1 MPNAPAVIAQYHA
14 ALRDGGYCDRDD
26 RGLIE
31 VCGADRAVW
40 LNNLVTNVV
49 KTLSP
54 GEGNYTFAANIRGGV
69 VFDASILVL
78 EDRLWLDVDRRS
90 VQAALSHLRRHLIT
104 EDVQLTDLS
113 SLTRRFAA
121 IGQAATAVAE
131 RLKLPDPALMAA
143 LEHVGLD
150 IAGAQARWIRH
161 DFVGRLGVEL
171 IMSAREESPA
181 EALADAHGAI
191 LSGVHELDL
200 CRLEPATINILRI
213 EAGLPGSVDDV
224 DEDVLP
230 PETAQIERG
239 ISHHKGCYL
248 GQEIIERMRSHGVL
262 ARRLVGLR
270 ASGDG
275 ALTPGLAVYA
285 GGSEVGRTRSG
296 CWSEHLGA
304 ALSLAY
310 VKSAFTAP
318 GTVLTVSAP
327 DGEHSAEVV
336 ALPVYE
342 PHAQP

>member
-1 MPNAPAVIAQYHA
+1 MPNAPAVIAQYRA

-78 EDRLWLDVDRRS
+78 EDRLWLDVDRRD
-90 VQAALSHLRRHLIT
+90 VAAALSHLRRHLIT

-113 SLTRRFAA
+113 SRTRRFAA
-121 IGQAATAVAE
+121 IGPAATAVAE
-131 RLKLPDPALMAA
+131 RLKLPDPALMAP

-150 IAGAQARWIRH
+150 IAGAQARWVRH
-161 DFVGRLGVEL
+161 DFVGRLGAEL
-171 IMSAREESPA
+171 IVSVREESPPA
-181 EALADAHGAI
+181 ALADAHDAI
-191 LSGVHELDL
+191 LARIGELDL
-200 CRLEPATINILRI
+200 CNLESATINILRI
-213 EAGLPGSVDDV
+213 EAGLPASVDDI
-224 DEDVLP
+224 DQDVLP
-230 PETAQIERG
+230 PETGQIERG
-239 ISHHKGCYL
+239 ISYHKGCYL

-275 ALTPGLAVYA
+275 ALTSRLAVYA
-285 GGSEVGRTRSG
+285 GSSEVGGTRSG

-310 VKSAFTAP
+310 VKSAFAAP
-318 GTVLTVSAP
+318 GTVLIVSTP

-336 ALPVYE
+336 VLPVCQAD
-342 PHAQP
+342 PQA